1 MPKIRIIPASK
12 FMRKQHVGIYCRV
25 STREKQQFDSLNEQ
39 ISALTRHVF
48 YKPNWMLFD
57 SYIDIAPGI
66 SITKRPSF
74 QRMLQDCQ
82 DSKLDIILIKNISRL
97 GRNTI
102 ELLEVYNKLISLG
115 IRIISLQEDFD
126 STNDDASVFIS
137 IFSKIAEEENIA
149 RSQNIIMGLKMRAQ
163 SGSLRNFDR
172 ICYGYQH
179 ENKML
184 VPSFR
189 AKYVKKIFDW
199 YVYGLS
205 ILAIISKLEEEGIP
219 SPSGKPKWSKA
230 AIYKILTNEKYTGLG
245 TVKIQGKTH
254 IIENHHPAIVD
265 TETFEYTQKLMQD
278 RTNIIIMPD
287 GTKQRK
293 KTRYSSIKEK

>member
-1 MPKIRIIPASK
+1 MDYSFGSQYYFSVQAMVVTPWLTPL
-12 FMRKQHVGIYCRV
+12 MR
-25 STREKQQFDSLNEQ
+25 
-39 ISALTRHVF
+39 
-48 YKPNWMLFD
+48 
-57 SYIDIAPGI
+57 
-66 SITKRPSF
+66 
-74 QRMLQDCQ
+74 
-82 DSKLDIILIKNISRL
+82 
-97 GRNTI
+97 
-102 ELLEVYNKLISLG
+102 
-115 IRIISLQEDFD
+115 
-126 STNDDASVFIS
+126 FIS
-137 IFSKIAEEENIA
+137 FIGEYTGIFCKIAEEENIA

-265 TETFEYTQKLMQD
+265 TETFEYTQKLMKD

-287 GTKQRK
+287 GTKKRK
-293 KTRYSSIKEK
+293 KTRYSSIKKN

>member
-1 MPKIRIIPASK
+1 
-12 FMRKQHVGIYCRV
+12 
-25 STREKQQFDSLNEQ
+25 
-39 ISALTRHVF
+39 
-48 YKPNWMLFD
+48 
-57 SYIDIAPGI
+57 
-66 SITKRPSF
+66 
-74 QRMLQDCQ
+74 
-82 DSKLDIILIKNISRL
+82 
-97 GRNTI
+97 
-102 ELLEVYNKLISLG
+102 
-115 IRIISLQEDFD
+115 
-126 STNDDASVFIS
+126 
-137 IFSKIAEEENIA
+137 
-149 RSQNIIMGLKMRAQ
+149 MRAQ

-265 TETFEYTQKLMQD
+265 TETFEYTQKLMKD

-287 GTKQRK
+287 GTKKRK
-293 KTRYSSIKEK
+293 KTRYSSIKKN